1 MSRTEL
7 LREGT
12 MECRNARE
20 ILSDY
25 LEGGLDPPARQ
36 AIAAHLGAC
45 TDCAAEARGLST
57 MLHFFHEK
65 LPRREPVIDL
75 WVEMQPKVAEI
86 IAEQRLGLL
95 ARLQLQARR
104 FLNNVAVGMI
114 WYTNRMAINTAATMQ
129 RFLLNDPYRI
139 AEDEVA

>member
-1 MSRTEL
+1 MSRGE

-12 MECRNARE
+12 MECRRARE
-20 ILSDY
+20 VLSDY
-25 LEGGLDPPARQ
+25 LEGGLDPPVRQ
-36 AIAAHLGAC
+36 QIAAHLAGCAG
-45 TDCAAEARGLST
+45 CAAEARGLSA

-75 WVEMQPKVAEI
+75 WAEMQPKVAEI
-86 IAEQRLGLL
+86 VAEQRLGLA

-114 WYTNRMAINTAATMQ
+114 WYTNSVAINTAASMQ
-129 RFLLNDPYRI
+129 KFLLTDPYRA